1 MRKPLVLAAVVVG
14 VAAIVRKRS
23 NAKSADAAL
32 WHEATSGGSA
42 NGARTGG
49 SSGNTPH

>member
-49 SSGNTPH
+49 SSANTSH